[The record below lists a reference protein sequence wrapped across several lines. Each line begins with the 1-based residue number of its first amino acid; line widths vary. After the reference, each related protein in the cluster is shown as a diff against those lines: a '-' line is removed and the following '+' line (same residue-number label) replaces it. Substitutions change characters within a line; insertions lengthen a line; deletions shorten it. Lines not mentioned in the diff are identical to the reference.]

1 MTDLNSLA
9 PANSGWELMYATDIN
24 NRGQIVG
31 YGVRDGQFQEVC
43 YEEGRTTYCYRFPI
57 YSAFLL
63 SPILEATIDI
73 KPGWDPNTVN
83 PRNRGR
89 IPVAILSTKDFD
101 ASSQVDQNSLT
112 FGSTGNEE
120 SLVSCNRRPR
130 DVDGD
135 GLKDVMCYF
144 RIRSTGFQCVDTEG
158 ILKGKYSRWHAHRR
172 KGFGKDPTMSIDQL
186 MICSIE
192 VWPKFPDFNPAH
204 P

>member
-1 MTDLNSLA
+1 M
-9 PANSGWELMYATDIN
+9 
-24 NRGQIVG
+24 G

-63 SPILEATIDI
+63 SPILETTIDI

-135 GLKDVMCYF
+135 GLKDVICYF
-144 RIRSTGFQCVDTEG
+144 KDSIDWVPMCRYGRHT
-158 ILKGKYSRWHAHRR
+158 KRKYSRWHAHRR
-172 KGFGKDPTMSIDQL
+172 KGFGDGRTMSIDQL

-192 VWPKFPDFNPAH
+192 VGPKFPDFTPVH